1 MMKLFLITAGV
12 TAAATAYAGG
22 VVGGNPGLA
31 YIDSNFVGGS
41 TGGYPNLSIGQGRDL
56 KADVRFIDS
65 LPKEYVSPSVYK
77 RTLMRLSPAGV
88 ETTPMLLRGQYIDVT
103 KVEDRVVDTSVT
115 SEILSE

>member
-1 MMKLFLITAGV
+1 MRKAVGIAFVLMCTEL
-12 TAAATAYAGG
+12 YAGG
-22 VVGGNPGLA
+22 AIGGNPGLA
-31 YIDSNFVGGS
+31 LEQMISIRPDVG
-41 TGGYPNLSIGQGRDL
+41 L
-56 KADVRFIDS
+56 IDS
-65 LPKEYVSPSVYK
+65 LKKEYVSPEVYK